1 MEKKDNKEEPIY
13 KIICQKYMSNTE
25 KEMLQ
30 EEKQKIS
37 HIKLKEN
44 NNHIVNTYSSYKHL
58 FESAIKK
65 SIHQDLNHIEL
76 FDKNGVWKY
85 HISFDELKK
94 VGCGF
99 MIRGRYPLIEKYA
112 ISKENMNDFFGYFSI
127 EQLNDFEHSLD
138 LYFNKNNIVY
148 DGENLI
154 SLNANENYSFNSDIL
169 RLACGLE
176 SYEDFIKDYTNHP
189 LTYYDKAFPKVVQYF
204 KENNMENLMDYG
216 NDSDEGLYHLS
227 SMYQEIMDNL
237 DIKYSN
243 IYTEDGISDGKYLT
257 TISFENGSSIKIDTS
272 AWNGIEVVTQ
282 NVETIYETYELLK
295 QKTTGNNAKDEMDF
309 EY

>member
-1 MEKKDNKEEPIY
+1 
-13 KIICQKYMSNTE
+13 
-25 KEMLQ
+25 
-30 EEKQKIS
+30 
-37 HIKLKEN
+37 
-44 NNHIVNTYSSYKHL
+44 
-58 FESAIKK
+58 
-65 SIHQDLNHIEL
+65 
-76 FDKNGVWKY
+76 
-85 HISFDELKK
+85 
-94 VGCGF
+94 
-99 MIRGRYPLIEKYA
+99 
-112 ISKENMNDFFGYFSI
+112 
-127 EQLNDFEHSLD
+127 
-138 LYFNKNNIVY
+138 
-148 DGENLI
+148 
-154 SLNANENYSFNSDIL
+154 
-169 RLACGLE
+169 
-176 SYEDFIKDYTNHP
+176 
-189 LTYYDKAFPKVVQYF
+189 
-204 KENNMENLMDYG
+204 MENLMDYG